1 MSRDVAIV
9 DHGLGNLFSV
19 ERACAA
25 VGMEA
30 TITQD
35 PAVVAEAT
43 AIILPGVGSFPTAMQ
58 RLTDRD
64 LVAPLREAPQRGQY
78 LIGICLGAQL
88 LLSRS
93 TEQGETAGLGCIPGS
108 VIHLQELVDDPA
120 VRVPHVGWNT
130 ATPTHGGAVA
140 APDELAAL
148 FDAPLEMYFV
158 HSYVLE
164 TDTAHCLA
172 TTAYA
177 GEQFCAVVAAP
188 YVIGVQFHPERS
200 GPAGIALYEQIHAL
214 IG

>member
-1 MSRDVAIV
+1 MSLDVAIV

-35 PAVVAEAT
+35 AAAIAEAT

-58 RLTDRD
+58 RLTERG
-64 LVAPLREAPQRGQY
+64 LVTCLREAPGRGQY

-88 LLSRS
+88 LLNSS
-93 TEQGETAGLGCIPGS
+93 TEQGETSGLGCVPGS
-108 VIHLQELVDDPA
+108 VIHLQELVDDPT
-120 VRVPHVGWNT
+120 VSVPHVGWNT
-130 ATPTHGGAVA
+130 VTPTHDDAVQA
-140 APDELAAL
+140 SPELTAL
-148 FDAPLEMYFV
+148 LDAPLEMYFV
-158 HSYVLE
+158 HSYVLT
-164 TDTAHCLA
+164 TDPPHCLA
-172 TTAYA
+172 TTTYA
-177 GEQFCAVVAAP
+177 GEQFCSVVAAP
-188 YVIGVQFHPERS
+188 YVLGVQFHPERS